1 MLVITVALAFG
12 SLTQGEPRQAPGA
25 SRLRPPTEF
34 ACNRNDLTSYTGVVV
49 RYERA
54 KNQTTLRIRTD
65 AETTE
70 TVTLRHPG
78 TNDPSTMFRFGGKA
92 FVAADWGRIERAVG
106 VLRPVTRASAWVCS
120 DGQVMIDWEAPK
132 N

>member
-1 MLVITVALAFG
+1 MVALGVGCVAH
-12 SLTQGEPRQAPGA
+12 GEPRQAPGA

-34 ACNRNDLTSYTGVVV
+34 ACNRNDLTSYTGVVT
-49 RYERA
+49 RYQRA
-54 KNQTTLRIRTD
+54 QNQTTLRIRTD
-65 AETTE
+65 EETTE

-78 TNDPSTMFRFGGKA
+78 TNDPSAMFRYSGKA
-92 FVAADWGRIERAVG
+92 FAAADWARIERAKG
-106 VLRPVTRASAWVCS
+106 VLRPATRASAWVCS